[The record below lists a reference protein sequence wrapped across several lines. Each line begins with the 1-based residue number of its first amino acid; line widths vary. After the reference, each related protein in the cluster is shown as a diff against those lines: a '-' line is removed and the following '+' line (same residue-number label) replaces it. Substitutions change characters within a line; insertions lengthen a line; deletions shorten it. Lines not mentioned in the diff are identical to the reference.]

1 MLVKVTDEAK
11 VKLEEILGQ
20 DKSDKALRIYVAAF
34 GWGGPSFGMALE
46 EPKDD
51 DLVVSTD
58 GFKFIMEQ
66 DFQELYNKFT
76 IDYSSGLLRRGFTVV
91 PDRGGSTC

>member
-34 GWGGPSFGMALE
+34 G
-46 EPKDD
+46 
-51 DLVVSTD
+51 
-58 GFKFIMEQ
+58 
-66 DFQELYNKFT
+66 
-76 IDYSSGLLRRGFTVV
+76 
-91 PDRGGSTC
+91 